1 MRVKKQSFF
10 VQIYFLKSRLKD
22 TAPITTPDTKAY
34 TPAVISV
41 KKLEAIEGV
50 EPLSNSVFVEYEFC
64 GQVKETEASLPF
76 PTTDKPALFDYSETF
91 KFTVKLFVKFIV
103 C

>member
-1 MRVKKQSFF
+1 MKP
-10 VQIYFLKSRLKD
+10 RLKD